1 MLSRLFACFFL
12 SFLLLLG
19 ACSGSDEGKK
29 SSSSEQNQE
38 IYTPT
43 LVPLSDDLA
52 DALCSLTRRS
62 SEHQLVEIFGQPT
75 ERKETG
81 DMVMLRWQTTQWSA
95 DAMFSSGQLKLA
107 AANAKQPQK
116 TKGNL
121 LKDHPD
127 WGPDTRLEEMES
139 VLGPGV
145 RVGVQ
150 WHSGVEVAASIRR
163 KPDFDSTIT
172 RDRCSDRYAWTN
184 LDMGGFSSLRFFNG
198 TLQGAL

>member
-1 MLSRLFACFFL
+1 MITRLIPCVCL
-12 SFLLLLG
+12 SFLLFLG
-19 ACSGSDEGKK
+19 ACSGSDEGNQ
-29 SSSSEQNQE
+29 SSNSGQNKA
-38 IYTPT
+38 INTPS

-81 DMVMLRWQTTQWSA
+81 DMILLRWKTTDWSA
-95 DAMFSSGQLKLA
+95 DAMFSSGQLKIA

-116 TKGNL
+116 AQGNL

-139 VLGPGV
+139 VLGPAV

-150 WHSGVEVAASIRR
+150 WHSGVEVAASLRR
-163 KPDFDSTIT
+163 KPEFDSSIT

-198 TLQGAL
+198 TLKGAL